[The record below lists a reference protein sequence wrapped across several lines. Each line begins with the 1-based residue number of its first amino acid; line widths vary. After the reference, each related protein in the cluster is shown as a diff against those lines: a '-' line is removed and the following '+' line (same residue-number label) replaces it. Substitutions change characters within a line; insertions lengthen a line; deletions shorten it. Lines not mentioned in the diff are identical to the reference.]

1 MGWGSDSGAAPYDRG
16 GGRVYRADAVVLRR
30 LNVGE
35 TDRILTLFLRDRG
48 KLSAIVKGVRSPR
61 SRMAGA
67 TELFTWFS
75 GLLAQGQNL
84 DVLTQAQVENA
95 FPAIRKDLVRIGY
108 ASHFLEIVDKGLEDR
123 QPMPELWDVLV
134 AALGTL
140 EFGKHPDLL
149 ARAFELQATT
159 LLGYEPQLHA
169 CVLNGNPVEGP
180 EAAFHPLR
188 GGMLCGRCARATPGS
203 IPLSEGTLR
212 AMRVL
217 MRAPLAEAA
226 KAELPEATRRE
237 LAKCLVPY
245 LRHHLETPLNSLQF
259 LDDVQTP

>member
-1 MGWGSDSGAAPYDRG
+1 
-16 GGRVYRADAVVLRR
+16 
-30 LNVGE
+30 
-35 TDRILTLFLRDRG
+35 
-48 KLSAIVKGVRSPR
+48 
-61 SRMAGA
+61 
-67 TELFTWFS
+67 
-75 GLLAQGQNL
+75 
-84 DVLTQAQVENA
+84 
-95 FPAIRKDLVRIGY
+95 
-108 ASHFLEIVDKGLEDR
+108 
-123 QPMPELWDVLV
+123 MPEMWDLLV

-140 EFGKHPDLL
+140 EFGKHADLL

-159 LLGYEPQLHA
+159 LLGYEPQLQT

-203 IPLSEGTLR
+203 ITLSPGTLR
-212 AMRVL
+212 AMRAF

-226 KAELPEATRRE
+226 KAELPDTNRRE

-245 LRHHLETPLNSLQF
+245 LRHHLEAPLNSLQF